1 MSIGR
6 RITCVK
12 GIGESF
18 CLSICSWALRTMSP
32 SPQLHRSGSLLVFS
46 DAADGRRPRAV
57 RQKPSTEP
65 RRTSYSYHCVLS
77 PSQGAVVL
85 KTRLHEALLAWAD
98 TEPLV
103 RAIAMPNQMVR
114 FREGRN
120 ERTVHIPLL
129 VEWGDGSRCY
139 WDAAFAATNPESPG
153 TAAKRTFAAAADAD
167 YRLFCWTTFFSR
179 QRTELKSRLAL
190 QNFLYSGLAVGTEEI
205 EPEALLRLAQSPC
218 TVAELAKVCH
228 VDDHE
233 MLLAIARLWR
243 RGAVCWPIASTLPG
257 PHLPVS
263 LRSAHGR

>member
-1 MSIGR
+1 MS
-6 RITCVK
+6 
-12 GIGESF
+12 
-18 CLSICSWALRTMSP
+18 L
-32 SPQLHRSGSLLVFS
+32 SPQLHRVGSLLIFS
-46 DAADGRRPRAV
+46 DAADNRRQRAV
-57 RQKPSTEP
+57 RRKPSTKP

-77 PSQGAVVL
+77 PSVGAVVL

-103 RAIAMPNQMVR
+103 RAVSMPNQTVR
-114 FREGRN
+114 FREGHN
-120 ERTVHIPLL
+120 ERTVHIPLF
-129 VEWGDGSRCY
+129 VEWGDGSKCY
-139 WDAAFAATNPESPG
+139 WDVAFAATDPESPG
-153 TAAKRTFAAAADAD
+153 TAAKRAFATADDAD

-190 QNFLYSGLAVGTEEI
+190 QNFLYSGLAVGTEDV

-218 TVAELAKVCH
+218 TVAELAKACD

-233 MLLAIARLWR
+233 MLLAVARLWR

-263 LRSAHGR
+263 LRSAHGQ

>member
-1 MSIGR
+1 
-6 RITCVK
+6 
-12 GIGESF
+12 
-18 CLSICSWALRTMSP
+18 
-32 SPQLHRSGSLLVFS
+32 
-46 DAADGRRPRAV
+46 
-57 RQKPSTEP
+57 
-65 RRTSYSYHCVLS
+65 
-77 PSQGAVVL
+77 
-85 KTRLHEALLAWAD
+85 
-98 TEPLV
+98 
-103 RAIAMPNQMVR
+103 MPNQTVR

-153 TAAKRTFAAAADAD
+153 TAAKRTFATAADAD
-167 YRLFCWTTFFSR
+167 YRLFFWTTFFSR

-190 QNFLYSGLAVGTEEI
+190 QNFLYSGLAVGTDEI
-205 EPEALLRLAQSPC
+205 EPEALLLLAQAPR
-218 TVAELAKVCH
+218 TVAELAQVCD

-233 MLLAIARLWR
+233 MLLAVARLWR